1 MAGLAS
7 KSIQQNQDNERIIN
21 ANPNGLTLRGIGA
34 TGMGPENRA
43 NQMPKSSAT
52 MGPISDMRRCKDQP
66 SSEESKL
73 SGWLMIAIAINSN
86 RPQPA
91 RRRTRSVAIA
101 MPIPRGSRNKGSQ

>member
-7 KSIQQNQDNERIIN
+7 KSIQQNQDNERAIN

-34 TGMGPENRA
+34 TGMGPENKA
-43 NQMPKSSAT
+43 NQMPKRRDT
-52 MGPISDMRRCKDQP
+52 IGPISDIRRCNDHP
-66 SSEESKL
+66 SPEASNL

-91 RRRTRSVAIA
+91 RRRPRSVAIA
-101 MPIPRGSRNKGSQ
+101 IPIPRGSKNIGSQ